1 MSSPPKP
8 PIIDCEQL
16 HPSILAGDIPA
27 AVEFY
32 VRRLGFRQAFLFGD
46 PPTMAG
52 VNLGN
57 VQVFLEK
64 GTPNPKGSAVYFV
77 IGDADELF
85 EFHRSNGV
93 TIVEPP
99 KDQQYGIRDYSIRD
113 LNGYYLAFGHRL
125 PSSMAEGEP
134 LEIERVD
141 VPVRLEKRL
150 AALLYDL
157 AAHKRM
163 SLSSCL
169 EEILL
174 HTNEPLGDGVA
185 SPHTKTT
192 LRHIQELKKK
202 HGIDYDSHASYRF
215 VERDKR

>member
-1 MSSPPKP
+1 MSSPSKR
-8 PIIDCEQL
+8 PIVDCEQL
-16 HPSILAGDIPA
+16 HPSILADDIPA
-27 AVEFY
+27 AVDFY
-32 VRRLGFRQAFLFGD
+32 VRQLGFRQSFLFGD

-52 VNLGN
+52 VNLGD

-64 GTPNPKGSAVYFV
+64 GTPDPKGSAVYFV
-77 IGDADELF
+77 VGDADEIF
-85 EFHRSNGV
+85 EFHRANGV
-93 TIVEPP
+93 TIVESP
-99 KDQQYGIRDYSIRD
+99 KDQPYGIRDYSIRD

-150 AALLYDL
+150 AALLFDL

-192 LRHIQELKKK
+192 IRHIQELKKK
-202 HGIDYDSHASYRF
+202 HGIDYDSHGSYRF
-215 VERDKR
+215 VERDG